1 VSKNV
6 RLSIYILI
14 PLIVWM
20 ISGVFISEDATKE
33 SKPKMLSSVVIEQSL
48 PDVINPKIYLNTYAI
63 SEKRVQV
70 RAKTSGEVVATG
82 AKQGEW
88 VQKDA
93 LLCKLGIIELNRT
106 EVKAPFDGYIEDI
119 VKPGNLLE
127 RGQLC
132 ATIIELNPITFIAE
146 VPENSIKDVRE
157 GQNVNISLVTG
168 DNIQGKLTFVSKS
181 ASVATRTFRVEAEI
195 ANPSGI
201 VRDGISGTLVIDT
214 DPVLAH
220 KISPSILLL
229 ADDGE
234 LGVKTVNSENMVE
247 FFPVQIIQDTEEGIW
262 VAGLPD
268 FSNIIVLGQGFVE
281 TGQIVSVT
289 NLASL

>member
-1 VSKNV
+1 MSKNV

-20 ISGVFISEDATKE
+20 ISGVFISEDTSKE
-33 SKPKMLSSVVIEQSL
+33 SKPKTLSSVVIEQSL

-132 ATIIELNPITFIAE
+132 ATIIELDPITFIAE

>member
-132 ATIIELNPITFIAE
+132 ATIIELDPITFIAE

>member
-1 VSKNV
+1 MSKNV

-20 ISGVFISEDATKE
+20 ISGVFISKDATKE
-33 SKPKMLSSVVIEQSL
+33 SKPKTLSSVVIEQSL

-132 ATIIELNPITFIAE
+132 ATIIELDPITFIAE

-201 VRDGISGTLVIDT
+201 VRDGISGTMVIDT

-229 ADDGE
+229 ADNGE

>member
-1 VSKNV
+1 MSKNV

-20 ISGVFISEDATKE
+20 ISGVFVSEDATKE
-33 SKPKMLSSVVIEQSL
+33 SKPKTLSSVVIEQSL

-132 ATIIELNPITFIAE
+132 ATIIELDPITFIAE

-201 VRDGISGTLVIDT
+201 VRDGISGTMVIDT

-229 ADDGE
+229 ADNGE
-234 LGVKTVNSENMVE
+234 LGVKTVNSENTVE

>member
-1 VSKNV
+1 MSKNV

-33 SKPKMLSSVVIEQSL
+33 SKPKTLSSVVIEQSL

-88 VQKDA
+88 VRKDA

-132 ATIIELNPITFIAE
+132 ATIIELDPITFIAE

>member
-1 VSKNV
+1 MSKNV

-14 PLIVWM
+14 PLIAWM
-20 ISGVFISEDATKE
+20 VSGVFISEDGTKE
-33 SKPKMLSSVVIEQSL
+33 SKPKTLSSVVIEQSL

-132 ATIIELNPITFIAE
+132 ATIIELDPITFIAE

-195 ANPSGI
+195 ANPSVI

-229 ADDGE
+229 ADNGE

>member
-1 VSKNV
+1 MSKNV

-20 ISGVFISEDATKE
+20 ISGVFISEDITKE
-33 SKPKMLSSVVIEQSL
+33 SKPKTLSSVVIEQSL

-132 ATIIELNPITFIAE
+132 ATIIELDPITFIAE

-201 VRDGISGTLVIDT
+201 VRDGISGTMVIDT

-229 ADDGE
+229 ADNGE

>member
-1 VSKNV
+1 MSKNV

-14 PLIVWM
+14 PLMVWM
-20 ISGVFISEDATKE
+20 ISGVFISEDITKE
-33 SKPKMLSSVVIEQSL
+33 SKPKTLSSVAIEQSL

-132 ATIIELNPITFIAE
+132 ATIIELDPITFIAE

-157 GQNVNISLVTG
+157 GQIVNISLVTG

-201 VRDGISGTLVIDT
+201 VRDGISGTMVIDT

-229 ADDGE
+229 ADNGE

>member
-1 VSKNV
+1 MSKNV

-33 SKPKMLSSVVIEQSL
+33 SKPKTLSSVVIEQSL

-132 ATIIELNPITFIAE
+132 ATIIELDPITFIAE

-201 VRDGISGTLVIDT
+201 VRDGISGTMVIDT

-229 ADDGE
+229 ADNGE

-247 FFPVQIIQDTEEGIW
+247 FFPVQLIQDTEEGIW

>member
-20 ISGVFISEDATKE
+20 ISGVFISEDTSKE
-33 SKPKMLSSVVIEQSL
+33 SKPKTLSSVVIEQSL

-132 ATIIELNPITFIAE
+132 ATIIELDPITFIAE

-201 VRDGISGTLVIDT
+201 VRDGISGTMVIDT

-229 ADDGE
+229 ADNGE

-281 TGQIVSVT
+281 TGQIVSAT

>member
-1 VSKNV
+1 MSKNV
-6 RLSIYILI
+6 RLSIYILV

-20 ISGVFISEDATKE
+20 ISGIFISEDATKE
-33 SKPKMLSSVVIEQSL
+33 SKPKTLSSVVIEQSL

-132 ATIIELNPITFIAE
+132 ATIIELDPITFIAE

-201 VRDGISGTLVIDT
+201 VRDGISGTMVIDT

-229 ADDGE
+229 ADNGE

>member
-1 VSKNV
+1 MSKNV

-33 SKPKMLSSVVIEQSL
+33 SRPKTLSSVVIEQSL

-132 ATIIELNPITFIAE
+132 ATIIELDPITFIAE

-201 VRDGISGTLVIDT
+201 VRDGISGTMVIDT

-229 ADDGE
+229 ADNGE

>member
-1 VSKNV
+1 MSKNV

-20 ISGVFISEDATKE
+20 ISGVFISEDATRE
-33 SKPKMLSSVVIEQSL
+33 SKPKTLSSVVIEQSL

-132 ATIIELNPITFIAE
+132 ATIIELDPITFIAE

-201 VRDGISGTLVIDT
+201 VRDGISGTMVIDT

-229 ADDGE
+229 ADNGE

-247 FFPVQIIQDTEEGIW
+247 FFPIQIIQDTEEGIW
-262 VAGLPD
+262 IAGLPD

>member
-20 ISGVFISEDATKE
+20 ISGVFISEDITKE
-33 SKPKMLSSVVIEQSL
+33 SKPKTLSSVVIEQLL

-132 ATIIELNPITFIAE
+132 ATIIELDPITFIAE

-201 VRDGISGTLVIDT
+201 VRDGISGTMIIDT

-229 ADDGE
+229 ADNGE

-247 FFPVQIIQDTEEGIW
+247 FFPIQIIQDTEEGIW

>member
-1 VSKNV
+1 MSKNV

-20 ISGVFISEDATKE
+20 ISGVFISEDTTKE
-33 SKPKMLSSVVIEQSL
+33 SKPKTLSSVVIEQSL

-132 ATIIELNPITFIAE
+132 ATIIELDPITFIAE

-157 GQNVNISLVTG
+157 GQKVNISLVTG
-168 DNIQGKLTFVSKS
+168 DNIQGELTFVSKS

-201 VRDGISGTLVIDT
+201 VRDGISGTMVIDT

-229 ADDGE
+229 ADNGE

>member
-1 VSKNV
+1 MSKNV

-33 SKPKMLSSVVIEQSL
+33 SKPKTLSSVVIEQSL

-132 ATIIELNPITFIAE
+132 ATIIELDPITFIAE

-181 ASVATRTFRVEAEI
+181 ASVVTRTFRVEAEI
-195 ANPSGI
+195 ANPGGI
-201 VRDGISGTLVIDT
+201 VRDGISGTMVIDT

-229 ADDGE
+229 ADNGE

>member
-132 ATIIELNPITFIAE
+132 ATIIELDPITFIAE

-247 FFPVQIIQDTEEGIW
+247 FFPVQIIQDTEQGIW

>member
-1 VSKNV
+1 MNKNV
-6 RLSIYILI
+6 RISIYILI
-14 PLIVWM
+14 PLVVWM
-20 ISGVFISEDATKE
+20 ISGVFVNEDSNRE
-33 SKPKMLSSVVIEQSL
+33 SKPKTLSSVVIEQSL

-132 ATIIELNPITFIAE
+132 ATIIELDPITFIAE
-146 VPENSIKDVRE
+146 VPENSIKEVRE

-195 ANPSGI
+195 ANSSGI
-201 VRDGISGTLVIDT
+201 VRDGISGTMVIDT

-229 ADDGE
+229 ADNGE

>member
-1 VSKNV
+1 MSKNV

-20 ISGVFISEDATKE
+20 ISGVFISEDTTQE
-33 SKPKMLSSVVIEQSL
+33 SKPKTLSSVVIEQSL

-132 ATIIELNPITFIAE
+132 ATIIELDPITFIAE

-157 GQNVNISLVTG
+157 GQKVNISLVTG

-181 ASVATRTFRVEAEI
+181 ASVSTRTFRVEAEI

-229 ADDGE
+229 ADNGE

>member
-1 VSKNV
+1 MSKNV

-33 SKPKMLSSVVIEQSL
+33 SKPKTLSSVVIEQSL
-48 PDVINPKIYLNTYAI
+48 PEVINPKIYLNTYAI

-132 ATIIELNPITFIAE
+132 ATIIELDPITFIAE

-201 VRDGISGTLVIDT
+201 VRDGISGTMVIDT

-229 ADDGE
+229 ADNGE

>member
-33 SKPKMLSSVVIEQSL
+33 SKPKTLSSVVIEQSL

-247 FFPVQIIQDTEEGIW
+247 FFPVQIIQDTEQGIW

>member
-1 VSKNV
+1 MSKNV

-33 SKPKMLSSVVIEQSL
+33 SKPKTLSSVVIEQSL

-132 ATIIELNPITFIAE
+132 ATIIELDPITFIAE

-157 GQNVNISLVTG
+157 GQTVNISLVTG

-201 VRDGISGTLVIDT
+201 VRDGISGTMVIDT

>member
-1 VSKNV
+1 MSKNV

-20 ISGVFISEDATKE
+20 ISGVFVSEDTTKE
-33 SKPKMLSSVVIEQSL
+33 SKPKTLSSVVIEQSL

-132 ATIIELNPITFIAE
+132 ATIIELDPITFIAE

-229 ADDGE
+229 ADNGE

>member
-6 RLSIYILI
+6 RLSVYILI

-33 SKPKMLSSVVIEQSL
+33 SKPKTLSSVVIEQSL

-132 ATIIELNPITFIAE
+132 ATIIELDPITFIAE

-157 GQNVNISLVTG
+157 GQKVNISLVTG

-201 VRDGISGTLVIDT
+201 VRDGISGTMVIDT

-229 ADDGE
+229 ADNGE

>member
-33 SKPKMLSSVVIEQSL
+33 SKPKTLSSVVIEQSL

-132 ATIIELNPITFIAE
+132 ATIIELDPITFIAE
-146 VPENSIKDVRE
+146 VPENSIKEVRE

-229 ADDGE
+229 ADNGE

-262 VAGLPD
+262 VAGLPN

>member
-1 VSKNV
+1 M
-6 RLSIYILI
+6 
-14 PLIVWM
+14 WM
-20 ISGVFISEDATKE
+20 ISGVFISEDITKE
-33 SKPKMLSSVVIEQSL
+33 SKPKTLSSVVIEQSL

-132 ATIIELNPITFIAE
+132 ATIIELDPITFIAE

>member
-1 VSKNV
+1 
-6 RLSIYILI
+6 
-14 PLIVWM
+14 M

-33 SKPKMLSSVVIEQSL
+33 SKPKTLSSVVIEQSL

-132 ATIIELNPITFIAE
+132 ATIIELDPITFIAE

-195 ANPSGI
+195 ANPRGI
-201 VRDGISGTLVIDT
+201 VRDGISGTMVIDT

-229 ADDGE
+229 ADNGE

>member
-1 VSKNV
+1 MSKNV

-20 ISGVFISEDATKE
+20 ISGVFISEDTTKE
-33 SKPKMLSSVVIEQSL
+33 SMPKTLSSVVIEQSL

-132 ATIIELNPITFIAE
+132 ATIIELDPITFIAE

-201 VRDGISGTLVIDT
+201 VRDGISGTMIIDT

-229 ADDGE
+229 ADNGE

-247 FFPVQIIQDTEEGIW
+247 FFPIQIIQDTEEGIW

>member
-1 VSKNV
+1 MSKNV
-6 RLSIYILI
+6 RISIYILI
-14 PLIVWM
+14 PLVVWM
-20 ISGVFISEDATKE
+20 ISGVFVNEDSNRE
-33 SKPKMLSSVVIEQSL
+33 SKPKTLSSVVIEQSL

-132 ATIIELNPITFIAE
+132 ATIIELDPITFIAE
-146 VPENSIKDVRE
+146 VPENSIKEVRE

-195 ANPSGI
+195 ANSSGI
-201 VRDGISGTLVIDT
+201 VRDGISGTMVIDT

-229 ADDGE
+229 ADNGE
-234 LGVKTVNSENMVE
+234 LGVKTVNSENVVE
-247 FFPVQIIQDTEEGIW
+247 FFPIQIIQDTEEGIW

>member
-33 SKPKMLSSVVIEQSL
+33 SKPKTLSSVVIEQSL

-132 ATIIELNPITFIAE
+132 ATIIELDPITFIAE

>member
-1 VSKNV
+1 MSKNV

-33 SKPKMLSSVVIEQSL
+33 SKPKTLSSVVIEQSL

-132 ATIIELNPITFIAE
+132 ATIIELDPITFIAE

-201 VRDGISGTLVIDT
+201 VRDGISGTMVIDT

-229 ADDGE
+229 ADNGE

>member
-33 SKPKMLSSVVIEQSL
+33 SKPKTLSSVVIEQSL
-48 PDVINPKIYLNTYAI
+48 PDVINPKIHLNTYAI

-132 ATIIELNPITFIAE
+132 ATIIELDPITFIAE

-201 VRDGISGTLVIDT
+201 VRDGISGTMVIDT

-229 ADDGE
+229 ADNGE

-247 FFPVQIIQDTEEGIW
+247 FFSVQIIQDTEEGIW

>member
-1 VSKNV
+1 MSKNV

-33 SKPKMLSSVVIEQSL
+33 SKPKTLSSVVIEQSL

-132 ATIIELNPITFIAE
+132 ATIIELDPITFIAE

-201 VRDGISGTLVIDT
+201 VRDGISGTMVIDT

-229 ADDGE
+229 ADNGE

-247 FFPVQIIQDTEEGIW
+247 FFPVQIIQDTEAGIW

>member
-1 VSKNV
+1 MSKNV

-20 ISGVFISEDATKE
+20 ISGVFISEDTTKE
-33 SKPKMLSSVVIEQSL
+33 SKPKTLSSVVIEQSL

-132 ATIIELNPITFIAE
+132 ATIIELDPITFIAE

>member
-20 ISGVFISEDATKE
+20 ISGVFISEDTTKE
-33 SKPKMLSSVVIEQSL
+33 SKPKTLSSVVIEQSL

-106 EVKAPFDGYIEDI
+106 EVKAPFDGFIEDI

-132 ATIIELNPITFIAE
+132 ATIIELDPITFIAE

-157 GQNVNISLVTG
+157 GHNVNINLVTG

-181 ASVATRTFRVEAEI
+181 ASVATRTFRVEAEVS
-195 ANPSGI
+195 NPSGV
-201 VRDGISGTLVIDT
+201 VRDGISGTMVIDT

-229 ADDGE
+229 ADNGE
-234 LGVKTVNSENMVE
+234 LGVKTVNSENMVQ

>member
-1 VSKNV
+1 MSKNV

-132 ATIIELNPITFIAE
+132 ATIIELDPITFIAE

-157 GQNVNISLVTG
+157 GQIVNISLVTG

>member
-1 VSKNV
+1 MSKNV

-14 PLIVWM
+14 PLVVWM
-20 ISGVFISEDATKE
+20 ISGIFVNKDGVKE
-33 SKPKMLSSVVIEQSL
+33 SKPKTLSSVVIEQSL

-132 ATIIELNPITFIAE
+132 ATIIELDPITFIAE
-146 VPENSIKDVRE
+146 VPENSIKEVRE
-157 GQNVNISLVTG
+157 GQDVNISLVTG

-195 ANPSGI
+195 ANSSGI
-201 VRDGISGTLVIDT
+201 VRDGISGTMVIDT

-229 ADDGE
+229 ADNGE
-234 LGVKTVNSENMVE
+234 LGVKTVNSENIVE
-247 FFPVQIIQDTEEGIW
+247 FFPIQIIQDTEEGIW

>member
-1 VSKNV
+1 MSKNV

-33 SKPKMLSSVVIEQSL
+33 SKPKTLSSVVIEQSL

-132 ATIIELNPITFIAE
+132 ATIIELDPITFIAE

-281 TGQIVSVT
+281 TGQIVSVM

>member
-1 VSKNV
+1 MSKNV

-33 SKPKMLSSVVIEQSL
+33 SKPKTLSSVVIEQSL

-132 ATIIELNPITFIAE
+132 ATIIELDPITFIAE

-157 GQNVNISLVTG
+157 GQKVNISLVTG

-229 ADDGE
+229 ADNGE